1 MIAVLVAIPL
11 LFAFLTA
18 LTIPVRMKKY
28 AKYPFLAGS
37 LLPWLAYLL
46 TGSGSEVVGGWPKIG
61 GIEVALDAYNSLLVL
76 GELILFSAV
85 SLYSINYFK
94 KEVKALVLLLL
105 VHAGLLGAFISRDL
119 FNLYIFMEI
128 ASVSSFALVGFSG
141 ERRATRAAYKYL
153 MLSLLASY
161 FFVFS
166 IGVIYLKTGYLNLE
180 LISQASPAAEI
191 RAAVA
196 VAFTSLLLKAGI
208 FPLHTWLPDAHANA
222 PSPVS
227 ALLSGAVVKAPA
239 YGMLLLSLYL
249 PLPENLK
256 TTFLVLAFSSMFF
269 GVVMMLL
276 ERDIKRFLAY
286 STVSQMGYVLL
297 GIATLNPQG
306 VVYYAFAHMLFKGG
320 LFLSAGAMVDK
331 ARTRELEK
339 LSYRGDPL
347 LMTSVLML
355 SLAIGGIWPFVGSP
369 AKAALLKALPH
380 GRELFYLAG
389 LGTLASFT
397 KLNYHLMRGGGERS
411 GALALP
417 SSMMAL
423 AALLAGVSLGGS
435 PKVMDAYL
443 LAGGVLLFLLLKTS
457 GVFRLKLQK
466 EEIVPE
472 EVNTGAALFALFL
485 LLLLHLSQG

>member
-18 LTIPVRMKKY
+18 LTIPLMMEKY
-28 AKYPFLAGS
+28 ARYLFLVGA

-46 TGSGSEVVGGWPKIG
+46 MGEGSEVVGGWPRVG
-61 GIEVALDAYNSLLVL
+61 GIEVALDIYSSLLVL

-85 SLYSINYFK
+85 ALYSVTYFK
-94 KEVKALVLLLL
+94 KEVKALILLLL
-105 VHAGLLGAFISRDL
+105 VHAGLLGTFISRDL
-119 FNLYIFMEI
+119 FNFYIFMEI

-141 ERRATRAAYKYL
+141 EKRAIRAAYKYL

-166 IGVIYLKTGYLNLE
+166 IGIIYLKTGYLNLE
-180 LISQASPAAEI
+180 LISQVSPSTEI

-196 VAFTSLLLKAGI
+196 LALASLLLKAGI
-208 FPLHTWLPDAHANA
+208 FPLHLWLPDAHANA

-227 ALLSGAVVKAPA
+227 ALFSGAVVKAPA

-249 PLPENLK
+249 PLPESLRNAL
-256 TTFLVLAFSSMFF
+256 LVLAFSSMFF
-269 GVVMMLL
+269 GVGAMLV
-276 ERDIKRFLAY
+276 EGDVKRFLAY

-297 GIATLNPQG
+297 GIATLNPLG
-306 VVYYAFAHMLFKGG
+306 AIYYAFAHMLFKGG

-331 ARTRELEK
+331 AKARELDK
-339 LSYRGDPL
+339 LSYRGDIL
-347 LMTSVLML
+347 LMVSTIML

-369 AKAALLKALPH
+369 AKAALLKGLPY

-389 LGTLASFT
+389 MGTLASFT
-397 KLNYHLMRGGGERS
+397 KLNYYLMKGRGEES
-411 GALALP
+411 GTLALP
-417 SSMMAL
+417 SVMMAL
-423 AALLAGVSLGGS
+423 AALLAGFSLGGS
-435 PKVMDAYL
+435 PKAMDVYL
-443 LAGGVLLFLLLKTS
+443 LLGGAVLFLLLKAS
-457 GVFRLKLQK
+457 GLLEIRLEKR
-466 EEIVPE
+466 EITPGD
-472 EVNTGAALFALFL
+472 VNLGAALFALFL

>member
-18 LTIPVRMKKY
+18 LTIPLRMEKY
-28 AKYPFLAGS
+28 AKYIFLAGA

-46 TGSGSEVVGGWPKIG
+46 AGRGSEVVGGWPKIG
-61 GIEVALDAYNSLLVL
+61 GIEVALDTYSSLLVL

-85 SLYSINYFK
+85 ALYSINYFK
-94 KEVKALVLLLL
+94 KDVKPLVLLLL

-119 FNLYIFMEI
+119 FNFYIFMEI
-128 ASVSSFALVGFSG
+128 ASVSSFALVGLPG
-141 ERRATRAAYKYL
+141 EKRAIRAAYRYL

-166 IGVIYLKTGYLNLE
+166 IGIIYLKTGYLNLE
-180 LISQASPAAEI
+180 LVSQVPPSKEI

-208 FPLHTWLPDAHANA
+208 FPLHLWLPDAHANA

-239 YGMLLLSLYL
+239 YGMVLLSLHL
-249 PLPENLK
+249 PLSG
-256 TTFLVLAFSSMFF
+256 TFRTVLLGTAFASMLF
-269 GVVMMLL
+269 GVAMALL
-276 ERDIKRFLAY
+276 QKDIKRLLAY
-286 STVSQMGYVLL
+286 HTVSQMGYVLL
-297 GIATLNPQG
+297 GIATPNPLG
-306 VVYYAFAHMLFKGG
+306 AIYYAFAHMLFKGG
-320 LFLSAGAMVDK
+320 LFLSAGVLVDRAK
-331 ARTRELEK
+331 TRELNE

-347 LMTSVLML
+347 LMASTLML
-355 SLAIGGIWPFVGSP
+355 SLAIGGIWPFVGSS
-369 AKAALLKALPH
+369 AKAALLKALPY

-397 KLNYHLMRGGGERS
+397 KLNYYLMKGEGNRY
-411 GALALP
+411 GFTVLP
-417 SSMMAL
+417 PLIMAL
-423 AALLAGVSLGGS
+423 ATLLAGIWLGSS
-435 PKVMDAYL
+435 PKAVDAYL
-443 LAGGVLLFLLLKTS
+443 LLGGVVLFLLLKTS
-457 GVFRLKLQK
+457 GVLNAKLPK
-466 EEIVPE
+466 WETTPRD
-472 EVNTGAALFALFL
+472 VNIGAALFALV